1 MGVMTGEKPLPPTA
15 YAILGMLAFDDAL
28 TAYEVKRR
36 ADRSLAFFYWSPAM
50 SAVYTELERLA
61 SLGYARYEAVAETE
75 LRAKKVYSITEAGRE
90 ALRTWVA
97 EGEWEPNQ
105 LKHFMALR
113 TFNGHVT
120 GPEPLIAQ
128 AERHAEWAKERYET
142 LLDVQRGTEERL
154 RNGDASRQ
162 YPLLVIEW
170 GLDYYDLERQAA
182 ERLARRLR
190 KLAYGDDAE

>member
-1 MGVMTGEKPLPPTA
+1 MTGEKTLPPTA
-15 YAILGMLAFDDAL
+15 YAILGMLAFDDGL

-61 SLGYARYEAVAETE
+61 SLGYAQYEAVAETE
-75 LRAKKVYSITEAGRE
+75 LRAKRVYSITEAGQE
-90 ALRTWVA
+90 ALRSWVA

-105 LKHFMALR
+105 LKHFTALR
-113 TFNGHVT
+113 IFNGHVT
-120 GPEPLIAQ
+120 GPEPLIEQ
-128 AERHAEWAKERYET
+128 AERHAEWARERYET
-142 LLDVQRGTEERL
+142 LLDVQQGAEERL
-154 RNGDASRQ
+154 RNGDPSRQ